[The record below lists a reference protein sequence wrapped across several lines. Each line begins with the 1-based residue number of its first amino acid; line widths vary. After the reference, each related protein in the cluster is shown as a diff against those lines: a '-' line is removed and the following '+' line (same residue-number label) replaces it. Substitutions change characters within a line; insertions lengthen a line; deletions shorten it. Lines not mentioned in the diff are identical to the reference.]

1 MVDWI
6 KRPTMPWPGRIA
18 ANTEEPIVSIVRGA
32 EPPTGPSMPHPMEK
46 APHQDIGEL
55 VSDFIGDLQGAGE
68 LASSFLDQPF
78 HQTLNI
84 DGPHRIVDNVLD
96 VQSGVVRGLIKKVYE
111 RGK

>member
-1 MVDWI
+1 MVE
-6 KRPTMPWPGRIA
+6 RFRPPTMAWPGRIA
-18 ANTEEPIVSIVRGA
+18 ANVEEPLVSVVRGA

-46 APHQDIGEL
+46 APHQDLGEL
-55 VSDFIGDLQGAGE
+55 ISDFIGDLQGAGE

-84 DGPHRIVDNVLD
+84 DGPHRMVDNVLD
-96 VQSGVVRGLIKKVYE
+96 VQSGVVRGLIRKVLK